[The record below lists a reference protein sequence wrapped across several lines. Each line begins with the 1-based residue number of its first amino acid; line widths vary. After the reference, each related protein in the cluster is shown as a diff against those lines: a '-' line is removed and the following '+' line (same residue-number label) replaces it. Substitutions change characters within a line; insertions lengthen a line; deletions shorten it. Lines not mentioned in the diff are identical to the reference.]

1 MPSHKTSR
9 PMEARARTASR
20 SLAER
25 RLAWADICGKVQ
37 YDGLADT
44 AASQD
49 LCRVVFATL
58 RDYHD
63 KPSQRAVER
72 AIAVALSTSGD
83 FLKAFAGLV
92 VKGGDRADTLGASQR
107 LVLTRWSCLLM
118 DHLDATEHAGAF
130 ARIAQTQGALV
141 AASALAT
148 CSETPSPCSPFQQLL
163 RRKPSLV
170 DAYLAQLGEG
180 SKAMAA
186 TAPVA
191 ACGLAVELLH
201 HATAASS
208 PEEVAAKVRAVAM
221 DAYTRVPLGGDAKAK
236 LPPHIAS
243 LFHGLVRTMTA
254 TEFAQTAVAQATK
267 QLRRSPEAVLPSVAR
282 MLASASVANLD
293 GADGA
298 AMEALRD
305 CVLAQVKHADERRRA
320 AAVGCVGA
328 VAAAGA
334 GIAAK
339 SYFDAIVSELEK
351 KPKEWQARAGLCA
364 ALGALAKLRTDS
376 EKAIGSMAVEA
387 CARLAASLRSEAQR
401 DAKESATDALGD
413 WLAHLPGPLTK
424 DVADVCAAGIK
435 DGKDGHGKRV
445 LRVLVSAFIREPGF
459 SRGRRRRVA
468 GEGRI

>member
-1 MPSHKTSR
+1 
-9 PMEARARTASR
+9 MEARARTASR

-148 CSETPSPCSPFQQLL
+148 CSETPPPCSPFQQLL

-243 LFHGLVRTMTA
+243 LFHGLVRTMTVDGVCA
-254 TEFAQTAVAQATK
+254 DGGRAGDEAAPTVARGGPTF
-267 QLRRSPEAVLPSVAR
+267 RRSHAR
-282 MLASASVANLD
+282 IRVRRQPRRRGWSRH
-293 GADGA
+293 GGA
-298 AMEALRD
+298 AGLRVGAGEARGRAAKGGGGG
-305 CVLAQVKHADERRRA
+305 VRRR
-320 AAVGCVGA
+320 
-328 VAAAGA
+328 
-334 GIAAK
+334 
-339 SYFDAIVSELEK
+339 S
-351 KPKEWQARAGLCA
+351 
-364 ALGALAKLRTDS
+364 
-376 EKAIGSMAVEA
+376 
-387 CARLAASLRSEAQR
+387 
-401 DAKESATDALGD
+401 
-413 WLAHLPGPLTK
+413 
-424 DVADVCAAGIK
+424 
-435 DGKDGHGKRV
+435 
-445 LRVLVSAFIREPGF
+445 
-459 SRGRRRRVA
+459 RRRRRGDRRQVLL
-468 GEGRI
+468 